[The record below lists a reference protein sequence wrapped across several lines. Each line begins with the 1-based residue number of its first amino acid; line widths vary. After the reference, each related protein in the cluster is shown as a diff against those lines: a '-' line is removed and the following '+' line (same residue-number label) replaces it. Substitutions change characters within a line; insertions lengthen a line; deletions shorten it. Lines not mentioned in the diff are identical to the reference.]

1 MVQERRISCDVLVIG
16 GGIAGCM
23 AAIRA
28 TEMGARTVLASKGP
42 VGRSGSSVVAA
53 GTYLYYSPEED
64 LTGYLRDACQIGN
77 FLDDQEMEEEVIRE
91 CHQRRL
97 DMDRWGVEWD
107 KEGGDFVRKPG
118 LGMTR
123 MRNCYFHGGRQ
134 MMSVLRGETE
144 RRGAS
149 ILDRIMVVD
158 LLTSDG
164 RHPTEAR
171 VVGAM
176 GFGVRDGRLY
186 VFEAKATVLASG
198 DWGIGELHPGDNTGD
213 GQAAAWRAGALM
225 RNMDQLGFSVA
236 PSAFPSMPG
245 LHPLTGHGARFV
257 NRLGERFMAGYQPE
271 LMERGSRAALAQSMA
286 REIRE
291 GRGPVYMDCRHLSH
305 QDLERL
311 AQILPHTFKGF
322 QRIGVDLAR
331 DLVEYMPVLYGNGP
345 SGGIKLD
352 AECRTTLQGLYCAGG
367 ASDRMYA
374 GVPGLTGASVQG
386 WKAGGTAAQYAA
398 TRSPVPPSPTQVAD
412 LEKAVYEPLA
422 RADGAHPDDVYQQ
435 AREIV
440 KEKIGVLKDGQRLA
454 HGAEALARLRTE
466 VLPRLKAGD
475 YHGLMRAHEVRNI
488 VELGE
493 LVARASL
500 ERKESRYFNF
510 REDYPQ
516 RDDANWLKWVIAQ
529 VDGQGARMWTE
540 DIPLSRVK
548 P

>member
-1 MVQERRISCDVLVIG
+1 MVQRSVGCDVLVIG

-28 TEMGARTVLASKGP
+28 AEMGARTVLASKGP

-64 LTGYLRDACQIGN
+64 LQGYLRDACRIGH

-97 DMDRWGVEWD
+97 DMDKWGVEWD
-107 KEGGDFVRKPG
+107 KEGADFVRKPG
-118 LGMTR
+118 LGMTT

-134 MMSVLRGETE
+134 MMSVLRGEVE
-144 RRGAS
+144 RQGAT
-149 ILDRIMVVD
+149 ILDRLMVTD

-164 RHPTEAR
+164 QHPTRGR
-171 VVGAM
+171 VVGAV
-176 GFGVRDGRLY
+176 GFGARDGRFY

-213 GQAAAWRAGALM
+213 GQAAAMRAGAQM

-245 LHPLTGHGARFV
+245 LHPLTGHGAHFL
-257 NRLGERFMAGYQPE
+257 NRLGERFMAGYHPE
-271 LMERGSRAALAQSMA
+271 LMERAPRAVLAQSMA
-286 REIRE
+286 REIKD
-291 GRGPVYMDCRHLSH
+291 GRGPVYMDCRHLSRE
-305 QDLERL
+305 DLERL
-311 AQILPHTFKGF
+311 ARILPHTFKAF
-322 QRIGVDLAR
+322 QRLGIDLAR

-345 SGGIKLD
+345 SGGVRVGKD
-352 AECRTTLQGLYCAGG
+352 CRTTVEGLFCAGG

-386 WKAGGTAAQYAA
+386 WKAGGTAFHYAA
-398 TRSPVPPSPTQVAD
+398 GQATLPLDQRQVMD
-412 LEKAVYEPLA
+412 LEKVIHQPLGRVEGPAPKEVYCQV
-422 RADGAHPDDVYQQ
+422 RD
-435 AREIV
+435 IV
-440 KEKIGVLKDGQRLA
+440 KEKIGVLKDGERLA
-454 HGAEALARLRTE
+454 QGAEALDRLRRE
-466 VLPRLKAGD
+466 VVPYLRAED
-475 YHGLMRAHEVRNI
+475 YHGLMRTHEVRNI

-500 ERKESRYFNF
+500 ERKESRYFNY

-516 RDDANWLKWVIAQ
+516 RDDVNWLKWVIAQ
-529 VDGQGARMWTE
+529 TEGHEARIWTE
-540 DIPLSRVK
+540 DIPLLRVK